1 MSCTVLLGRYN
12 AHMFDRDDHIYA
24 ECHWQLIEGPF
35 TFRQP
40 KWYHSLKKRATA
52 LRRLL
57 VRPAGR
63 MRERI
68 VEMPLVIAA
77 MSRVPAG
84 RVADLGGASST
95 LAAQLVYLGHQVH
108 VLDLRCYPLQHP
120 NLSAQTI
127 DIFDCELPDDYF
139 DAISCIS
146 VIEHVGITRYGGQVI
161 PDGDFKLIAELN
173 RLCRPGGSVMLSAP
187 YGRGHDPA
195 SDGAPHGYRI
205 YDRERLARLLEHSDV
220 QSLRFFV
227 MQEGCWVEQGQQAA
241 DDVRTSRPISAIFFA
256 ELRPKK

>member
-1 MSCTVLLGRYN
+1 MP
-12 AHMFDRDDHIYA
+12 DRDDHIYS
-24 ECHWQLIEGPF
+24 ESRWQLIEGAF

-68 VEMPLVIAA
+68 VEMPLVIAG

-95 LAAQLVYLGHQVH
+95 LAAQLVYLGHEVH

-120 NLSAQTI
+120 KLSAQTI

-146 VIEHVGITRYGGQVI
+146 VIEHVGITRYGGQAI
-161 PDGDFKLIAELN
+161 ADGDFKLMAELN
-173 RLCRPGGSVMLSAP
+173 RLCGPAGVIMLSAP
-187 YGRGHDPA
+187 YGRGHEPA
-195 SDGAPHGYRI
+195 GDGQPAGYRI
-205 YDRERLARLLEHSDV
+205 YDRERLARLLEHCDV

-227 MQEGCWVEQGQQAA
+227 MQEGCWVEREQRAA

-256 ELRPKK
+256 ELRPQK